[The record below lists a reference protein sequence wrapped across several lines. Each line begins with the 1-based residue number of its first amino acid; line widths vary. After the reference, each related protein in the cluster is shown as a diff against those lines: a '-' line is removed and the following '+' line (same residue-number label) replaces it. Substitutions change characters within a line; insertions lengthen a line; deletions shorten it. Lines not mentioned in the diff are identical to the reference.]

1 MIKFDVKNHLTGKV
15 QFTAEIDAKETDSTS
30 VKLGL
35 AVRWAVKN
43 NISLVGANM
52 RGAYMEGANM
62 RGAYMEGANME
73 GCLHGGCLHGGCHKR
88 AQYF

>member
-62 RGAYMEGANME
+62 E